1 VSQYPHDLEAE
12 KSTLGAVLVRSDA
25 LLEVSWLR
33 PEHFY
38 RDAHQCIWKAM
49 LEMAQR
55 AESVDLVTLA
65 AGLRRA
71 DALDRVGGTAY
82 IASLIDGLPR
92 STNIAH
98 YADQVRETWLL
109 RRLMTAGGTLATDAA
124 EPGAEAKALLARAE
138 GEILSLGQNAMR
150 GDLVPAADSIGDV
163 HARLEMLLET
173 KTGVTGIATGLTD
186 LDRMTRGLQKGA
198 LTVLAARPSMGKT
211 ALALNIAAHVARTAG
226 PAAVFSLEMTRDE
239 LLLREVIAEARVS
252 ANRVLGGYLN
262 QGEYAA
268 ISDALGAVG
277 SWPIWIDDAADTT
290 VLEMR
295 SKARRLQHRAG
306 LSLVVVDYL
315 QLMADDGR
323 GRRAEN
329 RTQEVSALTRGFKAL
344 AKELQVP
351 VLLLSQLNR
360 GPESRAD
367 KRPNLSDLRESGAI
381 EQDAD
386 LVVMLYR
393 DEYYNPQ
400 SQDVGIAEA
409 IIAKARN
416 GPTGTVRLAFIA
428 EQTRFANLEGR

>member
-12 KSTLGAVLVRSDA
+12 KSAIGAVLVRSDA
-25 LLEVSWLR
+25 LLEVSWLQ

-65 AGLRRA
+65 ASLRRA
-71 DALDRVGGTAY
+71 DAFDRVGGTAY
-82 IASLIDGLPR
+82 ITSLIDGLPR

-109 RRLMTAGGTLATDAA
+109 RRLMTAGGTLATEAA

-150 GDLVPAADSIGDV
+150 GDLVPAADSIGQV

-173 KTGVTGIATGLTD
+173 KTGVTGIATGLAD

-211 ALALNIAAHVARTAG
+211 ALALNIAAHVARTTG
-226 PAAVFSLEMTRDE
+226 PVAVFSLEMTRDE

-262 QGEYAA
+262 QDEYAA
-268 ISDALGAVG
+268 ISSALGAVG

-306 LSLVVVDYL
+306 LALVVVDYL
-315 QLMADDGR
+315 QLMGDDGR

-393 DEYYNPQ
+393 DEYYNPH
-400 SQDVGIAEA
+400 SSDVGVAEA